1 MNKNAFLPGVTGL
14 ALLLLVVIP
23 VSFVVLQ
30 AVFPH
35 LDTSSYHAPFSA
47 FRRVFAEPQ
56 LSGLIGTTLQV
67 GLGVALCSGLIGI
80 PLGALRGLF
89 RLPCAGLWDVL
100 FLVPFLLPPYIAA
113 LSWMLALQTNGYVQ
127 QLLPWLH
134 LNDFLFSLPG
144 MIVVMTLNIFPVVYF
159 AVSRSMAASGS
170 RLADVARIHGAGPWR
185 AFWRITL
192 PMALPAMASSLL
204 LAFTLSIE
212 EYGVPGALGSRS
224 GILMLTTGI
233 EQRLADW
240 PIDLPGAAVLS
251 LVLVAMALCA
261 YSVQRAVLAGK
272 NVESMTGKPADLTQ
286 KSLAGRTI
294 PVMILFSLVAL
305 IAVALPLLSMLATAF
320 SGTLSGGL
328 ALSNLTLR
336 HFSALFAAHGDAIGA
351 LSTSLSLATGTALIA
366 GLTGFLA
373 SWLVVVR
380 KIRGAAWID
389 GLSLLPAALP
399 GIVVGV
405 GLILAWN
412 RSFWPVTPYNTWGIL
427 LLAYCCLLLP
437 YPVRY
442 VSAALKQIG
451 GNLDAA
457 ARVHGATAAQ
467 TLRLILLPLVFP
479 SLLAAMMM
487 VFAVASRELVTS
499 LLLSPAGVQ
508 TVSVFVW
515 RQFEQGSVGDGMAM
529 ASVAVLLSL
538 TLMLA
543 AFRIQQRQAAGLT
556 FPLRLRVRAVAGR
569 DQ

>member
-1 MNKNAFLPGVTGL
+1 MNKNAFLPGITGI
-14 ALLLLVVIP
+14 ALLLLVAVP

-35 LDTSSYHAPFSA
+35 LDTGHYSAPFSA
-47 FRRVFAEPQ
+47 FTRVFAEPA
-56 LSGLIGTTLQV
+56 LRELLVTTLKV

-89 RLPCAGLWDVL
+89 ALPGAALWDIL

-134 LNDFLFSLPG
+134 LNDFLFSVPG
-144 MIVVMTLNIFPVVYF
+144 MVVVMTLNVFPVVYF

-170 RLADVARIHGAGPWR
+170 RLADVARIHGAGPWQ
-185 AFWRITL
+185 AFIRVTL
-192 PMALPAMASSLL
+192 PMALPAIASSLL

-240 PIDLPGAAVLS
+240 PIDMPGAAVLS
-251 LVLVAMALCA
+251 LMLVAIALCA
-261 YSVQRAVLAGK
+261 YSVQRAVLAGR
-272 NVESMTGKPADLTQ
+272 NVESMTGKPADVTQ
-286 KSLAGRTI
+286 KPLAAWTI
-294 PVMILFSLVAL
+294 PVLVLFILVAL
-305 IAVALPLLSMLATAF
+305 IAVALPIVSTLITAF

-328 ALSNLTLR
+328 TFSNLTLR
-336 HFSALFAAHGDAIGA
+336 HFGNLFAAHGDALSA
-351 LSTSLSLATGTALIA
+351 LSTSLSLALGTALIA
-366 GLTGFLA
+366 GATGFLA
-373 SWLVVVR
+373 SWLVVAR
-380 KIRGAAWID
+380 RIRGAALID

-479 SLLAAMMM
+479 SLLASMMM

-508 TVSVFVW
+508 TVSVYVW

-529 ASVAVLLSL
+529 ASIAVLLSL
-538 TLMLA
+538 TLMLI
-543 AFRIQQRQAAGLT
+543 AFRLQQRQAA
-556 FPLRLRVRAVAGR
+556 
-569 DQ
+569 

>member
-14 ALLLLVVIP
+14 ALLLLVAIP

-286 KSLAGRTI
+286 KSLGGRTI

-351 LSTSLSLATGTALIA
+351 LSTSLSLAAGTALIA

-543 AFRIQQRQAAGLT
+543 AFRLRQRQAA
-556 FPLRLRVRAVAGR
+556 
-569 DQ
+569 

>member
-14 ALLLLVVIP
+14 ALLLLVAVP

-30 AVFPH
+30 AIFPH
-35 LDTSSYHAPFSA
+35 LDTSNYSAPFTA
-47 FRRVFAEPQ
+47 FSRVFTEPQ
-56 LSGLIGTTLQV
+56 MLALVATTLKV
-67 GLGVALCSGLIGI
+67 GLGVALCSALIGV

-89 RLPCAGLWDVL
+89 RLPGAALWDVL

-134 LNDFLFSLPG
+134 LNAFLFSLPG
-144 MIVVMTLNIFPVVYF
+144 MIAVMTLNIFPVVYF

-170 RLADVARIHGAGPWR
+170 RLADVARIHGAGAVQ
-185 AFWRITL
+185 AFIRITL
-192 PMALPAMASSLL
+192 QMALPAMASSLL

-272 NVESMTGKPADLTQ
+272 NVESLTGKPADVTPKPLSGWTVPV
-286 KSLAGRTI
+286 LA
-294 PVMILFSLVAL
+294 LFSLVAL
-305 IAVALPLLSMLATAF
+305 IAVALPLGSMLATAF

-328 ALSNLTLR
+328 AFSNLTLR
-336 HFSALFAAHGDAIGA
+336 HFAALFDVHGDALSA
-351 LSTSLSLATGTALIA
+351 LSTSLSLASGTALIA
-366 GLTGFLA
+366 GATGFLA

-380 KIRGAAWID
+380 KIRGAAMID

-457 ARVHGATAAQ
+457 ARVHGASAAQ
-467 TLRLILLPLVFP
+467 TLRLILLPLVLP
-479 SLLAAMMM
+479 SLLASMMM

-543 AFRIQQRQAAGLT
+543 AFRLSQRQA
-556 FPLRLRVRAVAGR
+556 
-569 DQ
+569 

>member
-14 ALLLLVVIP
+14 ALLLLVAIP

-261 YSVQRAVLAGK
+261 YSVQRAVLVGK

-294 PVMILFSLVAL
+294 PVIILFSLVAL

-328 ALSNLTLR
+328 SLSNLTLR

-399 GIVVGV
+399 GIVGGV

-543 AFRIQQRQAAGLT
+543 AFRLQQRQAA
-556 FPLRLRVRAVAGR
+556 
-569 DQ
+569 

>member
-14 ALLLLVVIP
+14 ALLLLVAIP

-35 LDTSSYHAPFSA
+35 LDISSYHAPFSA

-144 MIVVMTLNIFPVVYF
+144 MIGVMTLNIFPVVYF

-286 KSLAGRTI
+286 KSLAGRTM

-351 LSTSLSLATGTALIA
+351 LSTSLSLAAGTALIA

-543 AFRIQQRQAAGLT
+543 AFRLQQRQAA
-556 FPLRLRVRAVAGR
+556 
-569 DQ
+569 

>member
-14 ALLLLVVIP
+14 ALLLLVAVP

-30 AVFPH
+30 AIFPH
-35 LDTSSYHAPFSA
+35 LDTSNYSAPFTA
-47 FRRVFAEPQ
+47 FSRVFTEPQ
-56 LSGLIGTTLQV
+56 MLALVATTLKV
-67 GLGVALCSGLIGI
+67 GLGVALCSALIGV
-80 PLGALRGLF
+80 PLGALRALF
-89 RLPCAGLWDVL
+89 RLPGAALWDVL

-134 LNDFLFSLPG
+134 LNAFLFSLPG
-144 MIVVMTLNIFPVVYF
+144 MIAVMTLNIFPVVYF

-170 RLADVARIHGAGPWR
+170 RLADVARIHGAGAVQ
-185 AFWRITL
+185 AFIRITL

-251 LVLVAMALCA
+251 LV
-261 YSVQRAVLAGK
+261 
-272 NVESMTGKPADLTQ
+272 
-286 KSLAGRTI
+286 
-294 PVMILFSLVAL
+294 AL
-305 IAVALPLLSMLATAF
+305 IAVALPLASMLATAF

-328 ALSNLTLR
+328 AFSNLTLR
-336 HFSALFAAHGDAIGA
+336 HFAALFDVHGDALSA
-351 LSTSLSLATGTALIA
+351 LSTSLSLASATALIA
-366 GLTGFLA
+366 GATGFLA

-380 KIRGAAWID
+380 KIRGAAMID

-457 ARVHGATAAQ
+457 ARVHGASAAQ
-467 TLRLILLPLVFP
+467 TLRLILLPLVLP
-479 SLLAAMMM
+479 SLLASMMM

-529 ASVAVLLSL
+529 ASIAVLIGIA
-538 TLMLA
+538 LML
-543 AFRIQQRQAAGLT
+543 I
-556 FPLRLRVRAVAGR
+556 AVKLQSRKLA
-569 DQ
+569 

>member
-1 MNKNAFLPGVTGL
+1 MNRNAFLPGVTGV
-14 ALLLLVVIP
+14 ALLLLVALP
-23 VSFVVLQ
+23 VTFVVLQ

-35 LDTSSYHAPFSA
+35 LDTGSYSAPFSA
-47 FRRVFAEPQ
+47 FSRVFEEPQ
-56 LSGLIGTTLQV
+56 LYELFATTLKV
-67 GLGVALCSGLIGI
+67 GLGVALCSGLIGV

-89 RLPCAGLWDVL
+89 ALPAAALWDIL

-113 LSWMLALQTNGYVQ
+113 LSWMLALQTHGYVQ

-134 LNDFLFSLPG
+134 LNNFLFSLPG
-144 MIVVMTLNIFPVVYF
+144 MVVVMTLNVFPVVYF

-170 RLADVARIHGAGPWR
+170 RLADIARIHGAGPWR
-185 AFWRITL
+185 AFVRITL

-204 LAFTLSIE
+204 LAFTLSVE

-251 LVLVAMALCA
+251 LMLVAIALCA

-272 NVESMTGKPADLTQ
+272 NVESMTGKPADVTP
-286 KSLAGRTI
+286 KPLAGWTI
-294 PVMILFSLVAL
+294 PVLVLFTVVAL
-305 IAVALPLLSMLATAF
+305 IAVALPVASTLTTAF
-320 SGTLSGGL
+320 SRTLSGGL
-328 ALSNLTLR
+328 SVSNLTLR
-336 HFSALFAAHGDAIGA
+336 HFGNLFAAHGDALGA
-351 LSTSLSLATGTALIA
+351 LSTSLSLALGTALIA
-366 GLTGFLA
+366 GATGFLA
-373 SWLVVVR
+373 SWLVVAR
-380 KIRGAAWID
+380 KIRGAAVID

-479 SLLAAMMM
+479 SLLASMMM

-508 TVSVFVW
+508 TVSVYVW
-515 RQFEQGSVGDGMAM
+515 RQFEQGSAGDGMAM

-538 TLMLA
+538 TLMLIA
-543 AFRIQQRQAAGLT
+543 VRLQQR
-556 FPLRLRVRAVAGR
+556 PVA
-569 DQ
+569 

>member
-1 MNKNAFLPGVTGL
+1 MNRNAFLPGVTGI
-14 ALLLLVVIP
+14 ALLLLVAVP
-23 VSFVVLQ
+23 VSFVILQ

-35 LDTSSYHAPFSA
+35 LDTGSYFAPFSA
-47 FRRVFAEPQ
+47 FSRVFAEPQ
-56 LSGLIGTTLQV
+56 LRELFTTTLKV

-89 RLPCAGLWDVL
+89 ALPAAALWDIL

-113 LSWMLALQTNGYVQ
+113 LSWMLALQTNGYAQ

-144 MIVVMTLNIFPVVYF
+144 MVVVMTLNVFPVVYF

-185 AFWRITL
+185 AFIRITL
-192 PMALPAMASSLL
+192 PMALPAIASSLL

-240 PIDLPGAAVLS
+240 PVDLPGAAVLS
-251 LVLVAMALCA
+251 LILVAMALCA

-272 NVESMTGKPADLTQ
+272 NVESMTGKPADVTQ
-286 KSLAGRTI
+286 KPLAGWTL
-294 PVMILFSLVAL
+294 PVLILFTCVAL
-305 IAVALPLLSMLATAF
+305 IAVALPVVSMLATAF
-320 SGTLSGGL
+320 SRTLSGGL
-328 ALSNLTLR
+328 SVSNLTLR
-336 HFSALFAAHGDAIGA
+336 HFGNLFAAHGDALGA
-351 LSTSLSLATGTALIA
+351 LSTSLSLALGTALIA
-366 GLTGFLA
+366 GATGFLA
-373 SWLVVVR
+373 SWLVVAR
-380 KIRGAAWID
+380 KIRGAAMID

-479 SLLAAMMM
+479 SLLASMMM

-508 TVSVFVW
+508 TVSVYVW

-529 ASVAVLLSL
+529 ASVAVFISL
-538 TLMLA
+538 TLMLIA
-543 AFRIQQRQAAGLT
+543 VRLQQRPAA
-556 FPLRLRVRAVAGR
+556 
-569 DQ
+569 

>member
-14 ALLLLVVIP
+14 ALLLLVAIP

-144 MIVVMTLNIFPVVYF
+144 MIMVMTLNIFPVVYF

-328 ALSNLTLR
+328 SLSNLTLR
-336 HFSALFAAHGDAIGA
+336 HFSALCAAHGDAVGA
-351 LSTSLSLATGTALIA
+351 LSTSLSLAAGTALIA

-543 AFRIQQRQAAGLT
+543 AFRLQQRQAA
-556 FPLRLRVRAVAGR
+556 
-569 DQ
+569 

>member
-14 ALLLLVVIP
+14 ALLLLVAVP

-30 AVFPH
+30 AIFPH
-35 LDTSSYHAPFSA
+35 LDTSNYSAPFTA
-47 FRRVFAEPQ
+47 FSRVFTEPQ
-56 LSGLIGTTLQV
+56 MLALVATTLKV
-67 GLGVALCSGLIGI
+67 GLGVALCSALIGV

-89 RLPCAGLWDVL
+89 RLPGAALWDVL

-134 LNDFLFSLPG
+134 LNAFLFSLPG
-144 MIVVMTLNIFPVVYF
+144 MIAVMTLNIFPVVYF

-170 RLADVARIHGAGPWR
+170 RLADVARIHGAG
-185 AFWRITL
+185 AVQAVIRITL

-272 NVESMTGKPADLTQ
+272 NVESLTGKPADVTPKPLSGWTFPV
-286 KSLAGRTI
+286 LA
-294 PVMILFSLVAL
+294 LFSLVAL
-305 IAVALPLLSMLATAF
+305 IAVALPLASMLATAF

-328 ALSNLTLR
+328 AFSNLTLR
-336 HFSALFAAHGDAIGA
+336 HFAALFDVHGDALSA
-351 LSTSLSLATGTALIA
+351 LSTSLSLASATALIA
-366 GLTGFLA
+366 GATGFLA

-380 KIRGAAWID
+380 KIRGAAMID

-457 ARVHGATAAQ
+457 ARVHGASAAQ
-467 TLRLILLPLVFP
+467 TLRLILLPLVLP
-479 SLLAAMMM
+479 SLLASMMM

-543 AFRIQQRQAAGLT
+543 AFRLSQRQA
-556 FPLRLRVRAVAGR
+556 
-569 DQ
+569 